1 MSIPG
6 TPSFEGSASTPHAV
20 PPLFDA
26 KNMRHFAGQFPTG
39 VAVITAYDGAD
50 RLHGLTL
57 NAVTSVSL
65 DPPLYLVCLNNT
77 SNTLSAILESRLFGI
92 NFLSEHQQSVSRV
105 FASKGDNKFDSIP
118 YQRGHQRVPLLQEAV
133 ATAVCRV
140 ENIFP
145 GGDHQIV
152 VGRLEAFEVAGG
164 HPLMFLRGEYLGRG
178 GSLPSETIRT

>member
-1 MSIPG
+1 M
-6 TPSFEGSASTPHAV
+6 TPVDSKK
-20 PPLFDA
+20 L
-26 KNMRHFAGQFPTG
+26 RQFAGQFPTG
-39 VAVITAYDGAD
+39 VVVVTAYDNSD

-65 DPPLYLVCLNNT
+65 DPPLYLICLSNT
-77 SNTLSAILESRLFGI
+77 SNTLSAILENRRFGI

-105 FASKGDNKFDSIP
+105 FAGKSDNKFDSIP
-118 YQRGHQRVPLLQEAV
+118 YRRGYERVPLLQEAV

-152 VGRLEAFEVAGG
+152 VGRLETYDIVGG
-164 HPLMFLRGEYLGRG
+164 HPLMFLRGQYLKPGDF
-178 GSLPSETIRT
+178 LLSESIRS

>member
-1 MSIPG
+1 MSNPS
-6 TPSFEGSASTPHAV
+6 TPSLDSSVSTSQVTATLLDPRN
-20 PPLFDA
+20 L
-26 KNMRHFAGQFPTG
+26 RQFAGQFPTG
-39 VAVITAYDGAD
+39 VAVVTAYDGTD

-65 DPPLYLVCLNNT
+65 DPPLYLVCLSNT
-77 SNTLSAILESRLFGI
+77 SNTLSAIVENRMFGI

-105 FASKGDNKFDSIP
+105 FAGKSDNKFDSIP
-118 YQRGHQRVPLLQEAV
+118 YQRGHQRVPLLQEAI

-152 VGRLEAFEVAGG
+152 VGRLETYDIAGG
-164 HPLMFLRGEYLGRG
+164 HPLMFLRGQYLSRG
-178 GSLPSETIRT
+178 ESLSSESVRT

>member
-6 TPSFEGSASTPHAV
+6 TSSLENSVATSQATAPTLDPGN
-20 PPLFDA
+20 L
-26 KNMRHFAGQFPTG
+26 RQFAGQFPTG
-39 VAVITAYDGAD
+39 VAVVTAYDGAD

-65 DPPLYLVCLNNT
+65 DPPLYLVCLNNS
-77 SNTLSAILESRLFGI
+77 SNTLSAILENRMFGI

-105 FASKGDNKFDSIP
+105 FASKSDNKFDSIP

-152 VGRLEAFEVAGG
+152 VGRLETYDIAGG
-164 HPLMFLRGEYLGRG
+164 HPLMFLRGQYLKPGDF
-178 GSLPSETIRT
+178 

>member
-1 MSIPG
+1 MSIPDTAPLG
-6 TPSFEGSASTPHAV
+6 GCVPASQVTA
-20 PPLFDA
+20 PPFDPR
-26 KNMRHFAGQFPTG
+26 NLRQFAGQFPTG

-77 SNTLSAILESRLFGI
+77 SNTLSAILENRVFGI
-92 NFLSEHQQSVSRV
+92 SFLSEHQQSVSCV
-105 FASKGDNKFDSIP
+105 FAGKSDNKFESIP
-118 YQRGHQRVPLLQEAV
+118 YQRGHRRVPLLQEAV

-145 GGDHQIV
+145 GATTRSSSDASKHTTSQ
-152 VGRLEAFEVAGG
+152 VAT
-164 HPLMFLRGEYLGRG
+164 R
-178 GSLPSETIRT
+178 

>member
-1 MSIPG
+1 MSVPS
-6 TPSFEGSASTPHAV
+6 TPSRESPVPTSPVTP
-20 PPLFDA
+20 PPLDPR
-26 KNMRHFAGQFPTG
+26 NLRQFAGQFPTG
-39 VAVITAYDGAD
+39 VAVVTAYDSTD

-57 NAVTSVSL
+57 NSVTSVSL

-77 SNTLSAILESRLFGI
+77 SNTLSAIVENRMFGI

-105 FASKGDNKFDSIP
+105 FAGKSDNKFDSIP
-118 YQRGHQRVPLLQEAV
+118 YLRGHQKVPLLQEAV

-152 VGRLEAFEVAGG
+152 VGRLETYDIAGG
-164 HPLMFLRGEYLGRG
+164 HPLMFLRGQYLSREE
-178 GSLPSETIRT
+178 SLPSESVRT

>member
-6 TPSFEGSASTPHAV
+6 IPSLESHASTQYAG
-20 PPLFDA
+20 PPLLDP
-26 KNMRHFAGQFPTG
+26 KKMRNFAGQFPTG

-77 SNTLSAILESRLFGI
+77 SNTLSAILENRLFGI
-92 NFLSEHQQSVSRV
+92 NFLSEHQQSVSNV
-105 FASKGDNKFDSIP
+105 FAGKSDNKFESIS
-118 YQRGHQRVPLLQEAV
+118 YRRGHEKVPLLQEAV

-152 VGRLEAFEVAGG
+152 IGRLETYDIAGG
-164 HPLMFLRGEYLGRG
+164 YPLMFLRGQYLKPGDF
-178 GSLPSETIRT
+178 LPSESIRS